1 MSSRR
6 DAHDDDDDMHKSIY
20 LLCVCQSTVR
30 ASASVFGPCPF
41 EKVSKRCDVTYREN
55 HAIEES
61 PFYLAAH
68 MSKSY
73 TTKQKQ
79 TVL

>member
-1 MSSRR
+1 M
-6 DAHDDDDDMHKSIY
+6 MMMICIEY
-20 LLCVCQSTVR
+20 LSVVCVCQSTVR

-61 PFYLAAH
+61 PF
-68 MSKSY
+68 
-73 TTKQKQ
+73 T
-79 TVL
+79 